1 VQFKSNFSRLVV
13 VVVDLW
19 ASVPTKVCAASTMMA
34 SSAAKPSLKQLLN
47 FDMAEAVF
55 GRLIE
60 TVTSHAEELDTL
72 RQELAAKASMT
83 DISRQ
88 GRYRC
93 SPGNI
98 APAALTCL
106 CFVVMTRRLCERLE
120 EQVQQLD
127 KRLQTTE
134 ASVRM
139 PQTEGDIL

>member
-1 VQFKSNFSRLVV
+1 
-13 VVVDLW
+13 
-19 ASVPTKVCAASTMMA
+19 MMA

-72 RQELAAKASMT
+72 RQELAAKASIR
-83 DISRQ
+83 DVSRQ

-93 SPGNI
+93 SSGNI
-98 APAALTCL
+98 APAVLIRYC
-106 CFVVMTRRLCERLE
+106 CFVVTTHHRLCERLE

-139 PQTEGDIL
+139 PQTEGDPMYL